1 MTTLR
6 SFRHRNYRILFPAN
20 AVSNIGTW
28 AQRVAQ
34 DWLVLELT
42 GSSFYLGIV
51 TGLQFVPALLFSMH
65 GGKMADRLNK
75 RLVLIYCN
83 LGGFIS
89 SVALGILILTDLIQL
104 WHVFFF
110 AFTLGLAS
118 ALDAP
123 VRQAFTSEIV
133 GKEDLPNAVSLNS
146 ANFNAARLI
155 GPGLSGLLIAAFGTG
170 PSFLLNALSF
180 LGVVFALVAIREEE
194 LFIEVKP
201 NLDSKVREA
210 VAYIRA
216 RPDLYGTMIVVF
228 FAATFGFNFAIYN
241 ALMTTKVF
249 GLGVEVFGA
258 LGSILAIG
266 SLTGALVSAR
276 FEKERTPKRVMFGA
290 IGFGIAL
297 ICGSQAPNFTV
308 YALILPVTGFVA
320 LLTMITA
327 NSLMQTR
334 TDPAIRGRVM
344 GVYLTVFLGG
354 TPIGSP
360 LLGALAGAIGIRWT
374 MLICGIITA
383 LPGLITY
390 LLLREKI
397 GNPASYAVDD
407 VLESA
412 IETTIDEK

>member
-1 MTTLR
+1 MATLR
-6 SFRHRNYRILFPAN
+6 SFKHRNYRILYPAN

-42 GSSFYLGIV
+42 GSSLYLGIV
-51 TGLQFVPALLFSMH
+51 TGLQFVPALLFSMQ
-65 GGKMADRLNK
+65 GGKMADRFNK
-75 RLVLIYCN
+75 RRLLIYCN
-83 LGGFIS
+83 LGGFVS
-89 SVALGILILTDLIQL
+89 SFALGILILTDLIQL

-133 GKEDLPNAVSLNS
+133 GKADLPNAVSLNS

-180 LGVVFALVAIREEE
+180 LGVVVSLSAIRESE
-194 LFIEVKP
+194 LFIEAKP
-201 NLDSKVREA
+201 NVNSKVREA
-210 VAYIRA
+210 IAYIKA

-228 FAATFGFNFAIYN
+228 FATTFGFNFAIYN

-266 SLTGALVSAR
+266 SLTGALVSAK
-276 FEKERTPKRVMFGA
+276 FEKKRTPKQVMFGVM
-290 IGFGIAL
+290 GFGIAL
-297 ICGSQAPNFTV
+297 MIGSQSPSFTI
-308 YALILPVTGFVA
+308 YAIILPVTGFIA

-327 NSLMQTR
+327 NSLMQVR
-334 TDPAIRGRVM
+334 TDPVIRGRVM

-360 LLGALAGAIGIRWT
+360 ILGALAGVIGIQWT
-374 MLICGIITA
+374 MLLCGAVTA
-383 LPGLITY
+383 LSGLVTY
-390 LLLREKI
+390 LFLKEKI
-397 GNPASYAVDD
+397 GNPESYAVDD
-407 VLESA
+407 VLE
-412 IETTIDEK
+412 TTYDDK

>member
-1 MTTLR
+1 MSTLR
-6 SFRHRNYRILFPAN
+6 SFRHRNYRIIFPAN

-42 GSSFYLGIV
+42 GSSLYLGIV
-51 TGLQFVPALLFSMH
+51 TGLQFLPALLFSMH
-65 GGKMADRLNK
+65 AGKMADRLNK
-75 RLVLIYCN
+75 RLLLVYCN
-83 LGGFIS
+83 FGGFLS
-89 SVALGILILTDLIQL
+89 SFALGILILSDLIQL
-104 WHVFFF
+104 WHVLFF

-123 VRQAFTSEIV
+123 VRQAFTSEVV

-180 LGVVFALVAIREEE
+180 LGVMFALMAIKEDE
-194 LFIEVKP
+194 LFIETKP

-210 VAYIRA
+210 IAYIRA

-258 LGSILAIG
+258 LGSILAFG
-266 SLTGALVSAR
+266 SFSGALVSAR
-276 FEKERTPKRVMFGA
+276 LERHRSPRNVMFGT
-290 IGFGIAL
+290 IVFGFVL
-297 ICGSQAPNFTV
+297 IFASQAPNFTI
-308 YALILPVTGFVA
+308 YALILPLIGFIA
-320 LLTMITA
+320 LLTMVTA

-354 TPIGSP
+354 TPLGSP
-360 LLGALAGAIGIRWT
+360 ILGALAGAIGIRWT
-374 MLICGIITA
+374 IVLCGLATA
-383 LPGLITY
+383 IPALITY
-390 LLLREKI
+390 LLLKEKI
-397 GNPASYAVDD
+397 GNPPSYAVDD
-407 VLESA
+407 VLDTSY
-412 IETTIDEK
+412 DEK

>member
-1 MTTLR
+1 VATLR
-6 SFRHRNYRILFPAN
+6 SFKHRNYRILYPAN

-51 TGLQFVPALLFSMH
+51 TGLQFVPALLFSMQ
-65 GGKMADRLNK
+65 GGKMADRFNK
-75 RLVLIYCN
+75 RRVLIYCN
-83 LGGFIS
+83 LGGFVS
-89 SVALGILILTDLIQL
+89 SFALGILILTDLIQL

-133 GKEDLPNAVSLNS
+133 GKADLPNAVSLNS

-180 LGVVFALVAIREEE
+180 LGVVVSLYAIRESE
-194 LFIEVKP
+194 LFIEAKP
-201 NLDSKVREA
+201 NINSKVREA
-210 VAYIRA
+210 IAYIKA

-228 FAATFGFNFAIYN
+228 FATTFGFNFAIYN

-266 SLTGALVSAR
+266 SLTGALVSAK
-276 FEKERTPKRVMFGA
+276 FEKKRTPKQVMFGVM
-290 IGFGIAL
+290 GFGIAL
-297 ICGSQAPNFTV
+297 MIGSQSPNFTV
-308 YALILPVTGFVA
+308 YAVILPFTGFIA

-327 NSLMQTR
+327 NSLMQVR
-334 TDPAIRGRVM
+334 TDPVIRGRVM

-360 LLGALAGAIGIRWT
+360 ILGALAGVIGIQWT
-374 MLICGIITA
+374 MLLCGGVTA
-383 LPGLITY
+383 LAGLITY
-390 LLLREKI
+390 LVLKEKI
-397 GNPASYAVDD
+397 GNPESYAVDD
-407 VLESA
+407 VLE
-412 IETTIDEK
+412 TTYDDK

>member
-1 MTTLR
+1 VATLR
-6 SFRHRNYRILFPAN
+6 SFKHRNYRILYPAN
-20 AVSNIGTW
+20 AISNIGTW

-42 GSSFYLGIV
+42 GSSLYLGIV
-51 TGLQFVPALLFSMH
+51 TGLQFAPALLFSMQ
-65 GGKMADRLNK
+65 GGKMADRFNK
-75 RLVLIYCN
+75 RMLLIYCN
-83 LGGFIS
+83 IGGFIS
-89 SVALGILILTDLIQL
+89 SFALGLLILTDLIQL

-170 PSFLLNALSF
+170 PSFILNSFSF
-180 LGVVFALVAIREEE
+180 LGVIGALYAIRERD
-194 LFIEVKP
+194 LFIEAKP
-201 NLDSKVREA
+201 NLNSKVREA
-210 VAYIRA
+210 ISYIKA

-228 FAATFGFNFAIYN
+228 FATTFGFNFAIYN

-266 SLTGALVSAR
+266 SLAGALLSAK
-276 FEKERTPKRVMFGA
+276 FERGRSPKKVMFGVM
-290 IGFGIAL
+290 GFGVAL
-297 ICGSQAPNFTV
+297 MFASQSPNFTV
-308 YALILPVTGFVA
+308 YAVILPITGFIA

-327 NSLMQTR
+327 NSLMQVR

-360 LLGALAGAIGIRWT
+360 ILGALAGIIGIRWT
-374 MLICGIITA
+374 MFLCGGITA
-383 LPGLITY
+383 LAGVITY
-390 LLLREKI
+390 LLLKDRI
-397 GNPASYAVDD
+397 GNPESYSIDD
-407 VLESA
+407 VLD
-412 IETTIDEK
+412 TTYDQK

>member
-1 MTTLR
+1 MATLR
-6 SFRHRNYRILFPAN
+6 SFKHRNYRILYPAN

-51 TGLQFVPALLFSMH
+51 TGLQFVPALLFSMQ
-65 GGKMADRLNK
+65 GGKMADRFNK
-75 RLVLIYCN
+75 RRVLIYCN
-83 LGGFIS
+83 LGGFVS
-89 SVALGILILTDLIQL
+89 SFALGILILTDLIQL

-133 GKEDLPNAVSLNS
+133 GKADLPNAVSLNS

-180 LGVVFALVAIREEE
+180 LGVVVSLYAIRESE
-194 LFIEVKP
+194 LFIEAKP
-201 NLDSKVREA
+201 NINSKVREA
-210 VAYIRA
+210 IAYIKA

-228 FAATFGFNFAIYN
+228 FATTFGFNFAIYN

-266 SLTGALVSAR
+266 SLTGALVSAK
-276 FEKERTPKRVMFGA
+276 FEKKRTPKQVMFGVM
-290 IGFGIAL
+290 GFGIAL
-297 ICGSQAPNFTV
+297 MIGSQSPNFTV
-308 YALILPVTGFVA
+308 YAVILPFTGFIA

-327 NSLMQTR
+327 NSLMQVR
-334 TDPAIRGRVM
+334 TDPVIRGRVM

-360 LLGALAGAIGIRWT
+360 ILGALAGVIGIQWT
-374 MLICGIITA
+374 MFLCGGVTA
-383 LPGLITY
+383 LAGLITY
-390 LLLREKI
+390 LFLKEKI
-397 GNPASYAVDD
+397 GNPESYAVDD
-407 VLESA
+407 VLE
-412 IETTIDEK
+412 TTYDDK

>member
-1 MTTLR
+1 
-6 SFRHRNYRILFPAN
+6 
-20 AVSNIGTW
+20 VSNIGTW

-42 GSSFYLGIV
+42 GSSLYLGIV
-51 TGLQFVPALLFSMH
+51 TGLQFLPALLFSMH
-65 GGKMADRLNK
+65 GGKMADRFNK

-83 LGGFIS
+83 LGGLLS
-89 SVALGILILTDLIQL
+89 SFALGILIVSDLIQL
-104 WHVFFF
+104 WHVFLF

-123 VRQAFTSEIV
+123 VRQAFTSEVV

-180 LGVVFALVAIREEE
+180 LGVMVALMAIKEEE
-194 LFIEVKP
+194 LFIEAKP

-210 VAYIRA
+210 IAYIRA

-258 LGSILAIG
+258 LGSILALG
-266 SLTGALVSAR
+266 SFTGALVSAR
-276 FEKERTPKRVMFGA
+276 LERHRSPRNVMFGT
-290 IGFGIAL
+290 IIFGLTL
-297 ICGSQAPNFTV
+297 ILASQTPNFTT
-308 YALILPVTGFVA
+308 YALILPFIGFIA
-320 LLTMITA
+320 LLTMVTA
-327 NSLMQTR
+327 NSLIQTR

-354 TPIGSP
+354 TPLGSP
-360 LLGALAGAIGIRWT
+360 ILGALAGAIGIRWT
-374 MLICGIITA
+374 IVLCGLATA
-383 LPGLITY
+383 IPGLITY
-390 LLLREKI
+390 MLLKEKI
-397 GNPASYAVDD
+397 GNPPSYAVDD
-407 VLESA
+407 VLDTSY
-412 IETTIDEK
+412 DEK

>member
-1 MTTLR
+1 MATLR
-6 SFRHRNYRILFPAN
+6 SFKHRNYRILYPAN

-42 GSSFYLGIV
+42 GSSLYLGIV
-51 TGLQFVPALLFSMH
+51 TGLQFFPALLFSMQ

-75 RLVLIYCN
+75 RMVLIYCN

-89 SVALGILILTDLIQL
+89 SLSLGLLIVTDLIEL

-133 GKEDLPNAVSLNS
+133 GKADLPNAVSLNS

-180 LGVVFALVAIREEE
+180 LGVVAALYAIRESE
-194 LFIEVKP
+194 LFIEAKP
-201 NLDSKVREA
+201 NVNSKVREA
-210 VAYIRA
+210 IAYIRA

-228 FAATFGFNFAIYN
+228 FATTFGFNFAIYN

-249 GLGVEVFGA
+249 GLGVETFGA

-266 SLTGALVSAR
+266 SLTGALVSAK
-276 FEKERTPKRVMFGA
+276 FERRRTPKQVMFGVM
-290 IGFGIAL
+290 GFGITL
-297 ICGSQAPNFTV
+297 MFGSQSPNFTV
-308 YALILPVTGFVA
+308 YAVILPITGFIA

-327 NSLMQTR
+327 NSLMQVR
-334 TDPAIRGRVM
+334 TDPLIRGRVM

-360 LLGALAGAIGIRWT
+360 ILGALAGAIGIRWT
-374 MLICGIITA
+374 MFLCGGITA
-383 LPGLITY
+383 LSGVITY
-390 LLLREKI
+390 LLLKDRI
-397 GNPASYAVDD
+397 GNPESYAIDD
-407 VLESA
+407 VLE
-412 IETTIDEK
+412 TTYDEK

>member
-1 MTTLR
+1 MKTLR
-6 SFRHRNYRILFPAN
+6 SFNHRNYRILYPAN

-42 GSSFYLGIV
+42 GSSIYLGIV
-51 TGLQFVPALLFSMH
+51 TGLQFAPALLFSMQ
-65 GGKMADRLNK
+65 GGKLADRFNK

-89 SVALGILILTDLIQL
+89 SLSLGLLIVTDFIRL

-110 AFTLGLAS
+110 AFALGLAS

-133 GKEDLPNAVSLNS
+133 GKKDLPNAVSLNS

-180 LGVVFALVAIREEE
+180 LGVILALAAIRESE
-194 LFIEVKP
+194 LFIEAKP
-201 NLDSKVREA
+201 DLNSKIREA
-210 VAYIRA
+210 IAYIA
-216 RPDLYGTMIVVF
+216 KRPDLYGTMIVVF
-228 FAATFGFNFAIYN
+228 FATTFGFNFAIYN

-266 SLTGALVSAR
+266 SLTGALVSAKMER
-276 FEKERTPKRVMFGA
+276 RRTPKMVMFGVM
-290 IGFGIAL
+290 GFGVAL
-297 ICGSQAPNFTV
+297 SIGSTSPTFTI
-308 YALILPVTGFVA
+308 YAAILPITGFVA
-320 LLTMITA
+320 LITMITA
-327 NSLMQTR
+327 NSLVQVR
-334 TDPAIRGRVM
+334 TDPTIRGRVM

-360 LLGALAGAIGIRWT
+360 ILGFLASVIGIRWT
-374 MLICGIITA
+374 MFICGAITA
-383 LPGLITY
+383 LAGLITY
-390 LLLREKI
+390 LWLKDRL
-397 GNPASYAVDD
+397 GNPASYSVED
-407 VLESA
+407 VLETA
-412 IETTIDEK
+412 YDDK

>member
-6 SFRHRNYRILFPAN
+6 SFHHRNYRLLFPAN

-51 TGLQFVPALLFSMH
+51 TGLQFLPALFFSMH
-65 GGKMADRLNK
+65 GGKMADRFNK

-83 LGGFIS
+83 LGGFVS
-89 SVALGILILTDLIQL
+89 SLALGLLIVFDAIAL

-180 LGVVFALVAIREEE
+180 LGVIVALASIKEEE
-194 LFIEVKP
+194 LFIESKP

-210 VAYIRA
+210 IHYLRA
-216 RPDLYGTMIVVF
+216 RPDLYATMIVVF

-276 FEKERTPKRVMFGA
+276 LEKKRTPKRVMFGA
-290 IGFGIAL
+290 IGFGVMLMLA
-297 ICGSQAPNFTV
+297 SQAPNFTV
-308 YALILPVTGFVA
+308 YALLLPITGFIA

-327 NSLMQTR
+327 NSLVQTR

-360 LLGALAGAIGIRWT
+360 ILGAIAGSIGIRWT
-374 MLICGIITA
+374 MLLCGIATA

-390 LLLREKI
+390 LILKDRI
-397 GNPASYAVDD
+397 GNPPSYAVDD
-407 VLESA
+407 VLD
-412 IETTIDEK
+412 TTLDEK

>member
-1 MTTLR
+1 VATLR
-6 SFRHRNYRILFPAN
+6 SFKHRNYRILYPAN

-42 GSSFYLGIV
+42 GSSLYLGIV
-51 TGLQFVPALLFSMH
+51 TGLQFVPALLFSMQ
-65 GGKMADRLNK
+65 GGKMADRFNK
-75 RLVLIYCN
+75 RRVLIYCN
-83 LGGFIS
+83 LGGFVS
-89 SVALGILILTDLIQL
+89 SFALGILILTDLIQL

-133 GKEDLPNAVSLNS
+133 GKADLPNAVSLNS

-180 LGVVFALVAIREEE
+180 LGVVVSLYAIRESE
-194 LFIEVKP
+194 LFIEAKP
-201 NLDSKVREA
+201 NINSKVREA
-210 VAYIRA
+210 IAYIKA

-228 FAATFGFNFAIYN
+228 FATTFGFNFAIYN

-266 SLTGALVSAR
+266 SLTGALVSAK
-276 FEKERTPKRVMFGA
+276 FEKKRTPKQVMFGVM
-290 IGFGIAL
+290 GFGCLRSHTSLHWIHRTADHDHREL
-297 ICGSQAPNFTV
+297 LDASSYRSSDPRSRDGRLSHRLPRRDTDRLSHLGSA
-308 YALILPVTGFVA
+308 
-320 LLTMITA
+320 
-327 NSLMQTR
+327 SR
-334 TDPAIRGRVM
+334 CDR
-344 GVYLTVFLGG
+344 
-354 TPIGSP
+354 
-360 LLGALAGAIGIRWT
+360 
-374 MLICGIITA
+374 
-383 LPGLITY
+383 
-390 LLLREKI
+390 
-397 GNPASYAVDD
+397 NPVDD
-407 VLESA
+407 VSLWWGNSSSW
-412 IETTIDEK
+412 IDHLSRSQGEDRKSGELCRRRCLGDYVRR

>member
-1 MTTLR
+1 VATLR
-6 SFRHRNYRILFPAN
+6 SFKHRNYRILYPAN

-42 GSSFYLGIV
+42 GSSLYLGIV
-51 TGLQFVPALLFSMH
+51 TGLQFAPALLFSMQ
-65 GGKMADRLNK
+65 GGKMADRFNK
-75 RLVLIYCN
+75 RMVLIYCN

-89 SVALGILILTDLIQL
+89 SLALGLLIVTDLIQL

-133 GKEDLPNAVSLNS
+133 GKADLPNAVSLNS

-170 PSFLLNALSF
+170 PSFLLNAISF
-180 LGVVFALVAIREEE
+180 LGVIAALYAIREGE
-194 LFIEVKP
+194 LFIEAKP

-210 VAYIRA
+210 IAYIRA

-228 FAATFGFNFAIYN
+228 FATTFGFNFAIYN

-266 SLTGALVSAR
+266 SLAGALVSAK
-276 FEKERTPKRVMFGA
+276 FERKRTPKQVMFGVM
-290 IGFGIAL
+290 GFGVAL
-297 ICGSQAPNFTV
+297 MFGSQSPNFTV
-308 YALILPVTGFVA
+308 YAVILPFTGFVA

-327 NSLMQTR
+327 NSLMQVR
-334 TDPAIRGRVM
+334 TDPVIRGRVM

-360 LLGALAGAIGIRWT
+360 ILGALAGAIGIRWT
-374 MLICGIITA
+374 MLICGGITA
-383 LPGLITY
+383 LSGAITY
-390 LLLREKI
+390 YILKEKI
-397 GNPASYAVDD
+397 GNPESYSVDD
-407 VLESA
+407 VLD
-412 IETTIDEK
+412 TNYDDK

>member
-1 MTTLR
+1 MATLR
-6 SFRHRNYRILFPAN
+6 SFRHRNYRILYPAN

-42 GSSFYLGIV
+42 GSSLYLGIV
-51 TGLQFVPALLFSMH
+51 TGLQFAPALLFSMQ
-65 GGKMADRLNK
+65 GGKMADRFNK
-75 RLVLIYCN
+75 RKLLIYCN

-89 SVALGILILTDLIQL
+89 SLALGLLIVTDFIAL

-133 GKEDLPNAVSLNS
+133 GKADLPNAVSLNS

-180 LGVVFALVAIREEE
+180 LGVIAALYAIRENE
-194 LFIEVKP
+194 LFIEAKP
-201 NLDSKVREA
+201 NINSRVREA
-210 VAYIRA
+210 IAYIRA

-228 FAATFGFNFAIYN
+228 FATTFGFNFAIYN

-249 GLGVEVFGA
+249 GLGVESFGA

-266 SLTGALVSAR
+266 SLAGALLSAK
-276 FEKERTPKRVMFGA
+276 FERRRTPKQVMFGVM
-290 IGFGIAL
+290 GFGIAL
-297 ICGSQAPNFTV
+297 MFGSQSPSFTV
-308 YALILPVTGFVA
+308 YALILPVTGFIA

-327 NSLMQTR
+327 NSLMQVR
-334 TDPAIRGRVM
+334 TDPVIRGRVM

-360 LLGALAGAIGIRWT
+360 ILGALAGIIGIRWT
-374 MLICGIITA
+374 MFLCGGITA
-383 LPGLITY
+383 LAGAITY
-390 LLLREKI
+390 HFLKDRI
-397 GNPASYAVDD
+397 GNPDSYAVDD
-407 VLESA
+407 VLE
-412 IETTIDEK
+412 TTFDEK

>member
-6 SFRHRNYRILFPAN
+6 SFRHRNYRLLFPAN

-51 TGLQFVPALLFSMH
+51 TGLQFLPALFFSMH
-65 GGKMADRLNK
+65 GGKMADRFNK

-89 SVALGILILTDLIQL
+89 SLALGVLILSDLIQL
-104 WHVFFF
+104 WHVFLF

-180 LGVVFALVAIREEE
+180 VGVIVALASIREEE
-194 LFIEVKP
+194 LFIESRP
-201 NLDSKVREA
+201 NLNSKVREA
-210 VAYIRA
+210 IQYLRA
-216 RPDLYGTMIVVF
+216 RPDLYATMIVVF

-276 FEKERTPKRVMFGA
+276 LEKKRTPKRVMFGA
-290 IGFGIAL
+290 VGFGAML
-297 ICGSQAPNFTV
+297 MLASQAPNFMV
-308 YALILPVTGFVA
+308 YALLLPITGFIA

-327 NSLMQTR
+327 NSLVQTR

-360 LLGALAGAIGIRWT
+360 ILGAVAGSIGIRWT
-374 MLICGIITA
+374 MFLCGLATA
-383 LPGLITY
+383 LPGLIIY
-390 LLLREKI
+390 LLYKDRI
-397 GNPASYAVDD
+397 GNPPSYAVDD
-407 VLESA
+407 VLE
-412 IETTIDEK
+412 TTYDEK

>member
-1 MTTLR
+1 MSSLR
-6 SFRHRNYRILFPAN
+6 SFRHRNYRILYPAN

-51 TGLQFVPALLFSMH
+51 TGLQFAPALLFSMQ
-65 GGKMADRLNK
+65 GGKLADKFNK
-75 RLVLIYCN
+75 RKLLIYCN

-89 SVALGILILTDLIQL
+89 SFALGVLILTDLIAL

-133 GKEDLPNAVSLNS
+133 GKADLPNAVSLNS

-155 GPGLSGLLIAAFGTG
+155 GPGLSGLLIAAAGTG
-170 PSFLLNALSF
+170 PSFLFNSLSF
-180 LGVVFALVAIREEE
+180 LGVVFALTAIKESD
-194 LFIEVKP
+194 LFIEAKP

-210 VAYIRA
+210 IAYIRA

-228 FAATFGFNFAIYN
+228 FGATFGFNFAIYN
-241 ALMTTKVF
+241 ALMTTKEF

-266 SLTGALVSAR
+266 SLSAAIISTK
-276 FEKERTPKRVMFGA
+276 FEKRRTPKRVMLG
-290 IGFGIAL
+290 ILGFGLAL
-297 ICGSQAPNFTV
+297 MVGSQSPNFIT
-308 YALILPVTGFVA
+308 YALILPVTGFIA

-327 NSLMQTR
+327 NSLMQVR
-334 TDPAIRGRVM
+334 TDPVIRGRVM

-360 LLGALAGAIGIRWT
+360 ILGALAGAIGIRWT
-374 MLICGIITA
+374 MFLCGAITA
-383 LPGLITY
+383 LSGLITY
-390 LLLREKI
+390 IWLKDRI
-397 GNPASYAVDD
+397 GNPSSYAVED
-407 VLESA
+407 VLDTSP
-412 IETTIDEK
+412 DDK

>member
-1 MTTLR
+1 VATLR
-6 SFRHRNYRILFPAN
+6 SFKHRNYRILYPAN

-51 TGLQFVPALLFSMH
+51 TGLQFVPALLFSMQ
-65 GGKMADRLNK
+65 GGKMADRFNK
-75 RLVLIYCN
+75 RRVLIYCN
-83 LGGFIS
+83 LGGFVS
-89 SVALGILILTDLIQL
+89 SFALGILILTDLIQL

-118 ALDAP
+118 A
-123 VRQAFTSEIV
+123 
-133 GKEDLPNAVSLNS
+133 
-146 ANFNAARLI
+146 FNAARLI

-180 LGVVFALVAIREEE
+180 LGVVVSLYAIRESE
-194 LFIEVKP
+194 LFIEAKP
-201 NLDSKVREA
+201 NINSKVREA
-210 VAYIRA
+210 IAYIKA

-228 FAATFGFNFAIYN
+228 FATTFGFNFAIYN

-266 SLTGALVSAR
+266 SLTGALVSAK
-276 FEKERTPKRVMFGA
+276 FEKKRTPKQVMFGVM
-290 IGFGIAL
+290 GFGIAL
-297 ICGSQAPNFTV
+297 MIGSQSPNFTV
-308 YALILPVTGFVA
+308 YAVILPFTGFIA

-327 NSLMQTR
+327 NSLMQVR
-334 TDPAIRGRVM
+334 TDPVIRGRVM

-360 LLGALAGAIGIRWT
+360 ILGALAGVIGIQWT
-374 MLICGIITA
+374 MFLCGGVTA
-383 LPGLITY
+383 LAGLITY
-390 LLLREKI
+390 LVLKEKI
-397 GNPASYAVDD
+397 GNPESYAVDD
-407 VLESA
+407 VLE
-412 IETTIDEK
+412 TTYDDK

>member
-1 MTTLR
+1 MATLR
-6 SFRHRNYRILFPAN
+6 SFKHRNYRILYPAN

-51 TGLQFVPALLFSMH
+51 TGLQFVPALLFSMQ
-65 GGKMADRLNK
+65 GGKMADRFNK
-75 RLVLIYCN
+75 RRVLIYCN
-83 LGGFIS
+83 LGGFVS
-89 SVALGILILTDLIQL
+89 SFALGILILTDLIQL

-133 GKEDLPNAVSLNS
+133 GKADLPNAVSLNS

-180 LGVVFALVAIREEE
+180 LGVVVSLYAIRESE
-194 LFIEVKP
+194 LFIEAKP
-201 NLDSKVREA
+201 NINSKVREA
-210 VAYIRA
+210 IAYIKA

-228 FAATFGFNFAIYN
+228 FATTFGFNFAIYN

-266 SLTGALVSAR
+266 SLTGALVSAK
-276 FEKERTPKRVMFGA
+276 FEKKRTPKQVMFGVM
-290 IGFGIAL
+290 GFGIAL
-297 ICGSQAPNFTV
+297 MIGSQSPNFTV
-308 YALILPVTGFVA
+308 YAVILPFTGFIA

-327 NSLMQTR
+327 NSLMQVR
-334 TDPAIRGRVM
+334 TDPVIRGRVM

-360 LLGALAGAIGIRWT
+360 ILGALAGVIGIQWT
-374 MLICGIITA
+374 MFLCGGVTA
-383 LPGLITY
+383 LAGLITY
-390 LLLREKI
+390 LVLKEKI
-397 GNPASYAVDD
+397 GNPESYAVDD
-407 VLESA
+407 VLE
-412 IETTIDEK
+412 TTYDDK

>member
-1 MTTLR
+1 MSSLR
-6 SFRHRNYRILFPAN
+6 SFRHRNYRILYPAN

-42 GSSFYLGIV
+42 GSSLYLGIV
-51 TGLQFVPALLFSMH
+51 TGLQFAPALLFSMQ
-65 GGKMADRLNK
+65 GGKIADKFNK
-75 RLVLIYCN
+75 RKVLIYCN
-83 LGGFIS
+83 LGGLIS
-89 SVALGILILTDLIQL
+89 SLALGLLIVADWIQL

-133 GKEDLPNAVSLNS
+133 GKADLPNAVSLNS

-155 GPGLSGLLIAAFGTG
+155 GPGLSGLLIAAAGTG

-180 LGVVFALVAIREEE
+180 LGVIIALSMINESE
-194 LFIEVKP
+194 LFIEAKP
-201 NLDSKVREA
+201 NLNSKVREA
-210 VAYIRA
+210 LAYIRA
-216 RPDLYGTMIVVF
+216 RPDLYGTMTVVF
-228 FAATFGFNFAIYN
+228 FATTFGFNFAIYN
-241 ALMTTKVF
+241 ALMTTKEF

-266 SLTGALVSAR
+266 SLTGALVSAKL
-276 FEKERTPKRVMFGA
+276 EKSRTPKRVMFGVM
-290 IGFGIAL
+290 GFGIML
-297 ICGSQAPNFTV
+297 MIGSQSPNFTI
-308 YALILPVTGFVA
+308 YASILPITGFIALI
-320 LLTMITA
+320 TMITA
-327 NSLMQTR
+327 NSLMQVR
-334 TDPAIRGRVM
+334 TDPVIRGRVM

-360 LLGALAGAIGIRWT
+360 ILGALAGVIGIRWT
-374 MLICGIITA
+374 MFFCGGVTA
-383 LPGLITY
+383 LSGVLVY
-390 LLLREKI
+390 LWLKDRI

-407 VLESA
+407 VLETNY
-412 IETTIDEK
+412 EEK

>member
-1 MTTLR
+1 VATLR
-6 SFRHRNYRILFPAN
+6 SFRHRNYRILYPAN

-42 GSSFYLGIV
+42 GSSLYLGIV
-51 TGLQFVPALLFSMH
+51 TGLQFAPALLFSMQ
-65 GGKMADRLNK
+65 GGKMADRFNK
-75 RLVLIYCN
+75 RMVLIYCN
-83 LGGFIS
+83 IGGFIS
-89 SVALGILILTDLIQL
+89 SLALGLLVVTDLIAL

-133 GKEDLPNAVSLNS
+133 GKADLPNAVSLNS

-170 PSFLLNALSF
+170 PSFLLNAMSF
-180 LGVVFALVAIREEE
+180 LGVIAALYAIRENE
-194 LFIEVKP
+194 LFIEAKP
-201 NLDSKVREA
+201 NINSKVREA
-210 VAYIRA
+210 IAYIRA

-228 FAATFGFNFAIYN
+228 FATTFGFNFAIYN

-249 GLGVEVFGA
+249 GLGVETFGA

-266 SLTGALVSAR
+266 SLAGALLSAK
-276 FEKERTPKRVMFGA
+276 FERRRTPKQVMFGVM
-290 IGFGIAL
+290 GFGMAL
-297 ICGSQAPNFTV
+297 MFGSQSPNFAI
-308 YALILPVTGFVA
+308 YALILPITGFIA

-327 NSLMQTR
+327 NSLMQVR
-334 TDPAIRGRVM
+334 TDPMIRGRVM

-360 LLGALAGAIGIRWT
+360 ILGALAGVIGIRWT
-374 MLICGIITA
+374 MFLCGGITA
-383 LPGLITY
+383 LAGGITY
-390 LLLREKI
+390 YILKERI
-397 GNPASYAVDD
+397 GNPDSYAIDD
-407 VLESA
+407 VLE
-412 IETTIDEK
+412 TTFDEK

>member
-1 MTTLR
+1 L
-6 SFRHRNYRILFPAN
+6 
-20 AVSNIGTW
+20 
-28 AQRVAQ
+28 
-34 DWLVLELT
+34 
-42 GSSFYLGIV
+42 
-51 TGLQFVPALLFSMH
+51 
-65 GGKMADRLNK
+65 
-75 RLVLIYCN
+75 LIYCN

-89 SVALGILILTDLIQL
+89 SLALGVLILTDLIAL

-133 GKEDLPNAVSLNS
+133 GKADLPNAVSLNS

-155 GPGLSGLLIAAFGTG
+155 GPGLSGLLIAAAGTG

-180 LGVVFALVAIREEE
+180 LGVIFALMAIKESD
-194 LFIEVKP
+194 LFIEAKP

-210 VAYIRA
+210 IAYLRA

-228 FAATFGFNFAIYN
+228 FGATFGFNFAIYN
-241 ALMTTKVF
+241 ALMTTKEF

-266 SLTGALVSAR
+266 SLSAAIISAK
-276 FEKERTPKRVMFGA
+276 FEKRRTPKRVMLGVV
-290 IGFGIAL
+290 GFGLAL
-297 ICGSQAPNFTV
+297 MVGSQSPNFTV
-308 YALILPVTGFVA
+308 YALILPVTGFIA

-327 NSLMQTR
+327 NSLMQVR

-360 LLGALAGAIGIRWT
+360 ILGALAGMIGIRWT
-374 MLICGIITA
+374 MFLCGAITA
-383 LPGLITY
+383 LSGLITY
-390 LLLREKI
+390 IWLKDRI
-397 GNPASYAVDD
+397 GNPSSYAVED
-407 VLESA
+407 VLDTSP
-412 IETTIDEK
+412 DDK

>member
-1 MTTLR
+1 
-6 SFRHRNYRILFPAN
+6 
-20 AVSNIGTW
+20 
-28 AQRVAQ
+28 
-34 DWLVLELT
+34 
-42 GSSFYLGIV
+42 
-51 TGLQFVPALLFSMH
+51 
-65 GGKMADRLNK
+65 MADRLNK
-75 RLVLIYCN
+75 RLVLVYCN

-89 SVALGILILTDLIQL
+89 SFALGILIMTDLIQL

-123 VRQAFTSEIV
+123 VRQAFTSEVV
-133 GKEDLPNAVSLNS
+133 GKDDLPNAVSLNS

-180 LGVVFALVAIREEE
+180 LGVMAALMAIREEE
-194 LFIEVKP
+194 LFIEAKP

-210 VAYIRA
+210 IAYIRA

-266 SLTGALVSAR
+266 SFTGALVSAR
-276 FEKERTPKRVMFGA
+276 LERHRSPRNVMFGT
-290 IGFGIAL
+290 ILFGLSLMVA
-297 ICGSQAPNFTV
+297 SQTPNFTT
-308 YALILPVTGFVA
+308 YALILPIIGFVA
-320 LLTMITA
+320 LLTMVTA

-354 TPIGSP
+354 TPLGSP
-360 LLGALAGAIGIRWT
+360 ILGALAGAIGIRWT
-374 MLICGIITA
+374 IVLCGLATA
-383 LPGLITY
+383 LPALITY
-390 LLLREKI
+390 LLLKEKI
-397 GNPASYAVDD
+397 GNPPSYAVDD
-407 VLESA
+407 VLD
-412 IETTIDEK
+412 TTYDEK

>member
-1 MTTLR
+1 VKTLR
-6 SFRHRNYRILFPAN
+6 SFNHRNYRILYPAN

-42 GSSFYLGIV
+42 GSSIYLGIV
-51 TGLQFVPALLFSMH
+51 TGLQFAPALLFSMQ
-65 GGKMADRLNK
+65 GGKLADRFNK
-75 RLVLIYCN
+75 RLLLIYCN
-83 LGGFIS
+83 LGGFVS
-89 SVALGILILTDLIQL
+89 SLSLGLLIVTDLIKL

-110 AFTLGLAS
+110 AFALGLAS

-133 GKEDLPNAVSLNS
+133 GKKDLPNAVSLNS

-180 LGVVFALVAIREEE
+180 LGVILALSAIRESE
-194 LFIEVKP
+194 LFIEAKP
-201 NLDSKVREA
+201 DLNSKIREA
-210 VAYIRA
+210 IAYISK

-228 FAATFGFNFAIYN
+228 FATTFGFNFAIYN

-266 SLTGALVSAR
+266 SLAGALVSAKMER
-276 FEKERTPKRVMFGA
+276 RRTPKMVMFGVM
-290 IGFGIAL
+290 GFGIAL
-297 ICGSQAPNFTV
+297 AIGSTSPTFTI
-308 YALILPVTGFVA
+308 YAAILPITGFIALI
-320 LLTMITA
+320 TMITA
-327 NSLMQTR
+327 NSLVQVR
-334 TDPAIRGRVM
+334 TDPTIRGRVM

-360 LLGALAGAIGIRWT
+360 ILGFLASLIGIRWT
-374 MLICGIITA
+374 MFICGATTA
-383 LPGLITY
+383 IAGLVTY
-390 LLLREKI
+390 LWLKDRL
-397 GNPASYAVDD
+397 GNPASYSVED
-407 VLESA
+407 VLETA
-412 IETTIDEK
+412 YDNK